1 MKNKICF
8 LKSVDL
14 NLKINDFY
22 LINLNIKNIK
32 TLFDRKSTILK
43 FKFFFSFFFKN
54 LSHFFK
60 KIAIYF
66 KCYD

>member
-43 FKFFFSFFFKN
+43 FKFFFLFFLKT
-54 LSHFFK
+54 
-60 KIAIYF
+60 
-66 KCYD
+66 